1 MNILIYSINYSPEVT
16 GIGKYN
22 GEMAEWL
29 ANHGHEVAII
39 TAPPYYPWW
48 QVQPPYRSWAYRT
61 EQINKIKVY
70 RCPLWVPRQPTG
82 TKRLLHLFSFAL
94 TSIPLLL
101 IQLFKRPD
109 VIVVLEPTLFCAPTA
124 LGVARLSGART
135 WLHVQDFEVDAALGL
150 GMVRANGLSRA
161 AANIERW
168 LMNGFDRVST
178 ISDSMLNRLATKG
191 VLRRKSVLLPNWVDA
206 QDIFPLS
213 RASIYRQELNIG
225 NDICVALY
233 SGNMGEKQGL
243 EILLEAAKLLE
254 AEPRLLFVL
263 CGDGAARERLMR
275 MGAGLHNVRWLPL
288 QPMAKLNEL
297 LNLADVHL
305 LPQRAD
311 VADLVMPS
319 KLLGMLASGRPVLA
333 TAHPGTQLAK
343 VVSSCG
349 KVIEPGNAQ
358 GIAQELLKFLHAPHE
373 RKQFGAAGRQAAQ
386 AWDKS
391 NVLYGFESQLHAL
404 CDKTTA

>member
-1 MNILIYSINYSPEVT
+1 VRILIYSINYFPELT

-29 ANHGHEVAII
+29 VNHGHEVVII

-48 QVQPPYRSWAYRT
+48 QVQQPYRSWIYST
-61 EQINKIKVY
+61 ELINKVKVY

-82 TKRLLHLFSFAL
+82 VKRLLHLFSFAL

-109 VIVVLEPTLFCAPTA
+109 IIVVLEPTLFCAPAA
-124 LGVARLSGART
+124 LGLAHLSGART
-135 WLHVQDFEVDAALGL
+135 WLHVQDFEIDAALGL
-150 GMVRANGLSRA
+150 GLVKAKA
-161 AANIERW
+161 AARTAAKIERW
-168 LMNGFDRVST
+168 LMRRFNKVST
-178 ISDSMLNRLATKG
+178 ISDNMLERLLTKG
-191 VLRRKSVLLPNWVDA
+191 VAQEKSVLLPNWVDA

-213 RASIYRQELNIG
+213 KASIYRAELGIE
-225 NDICVALY
+225 DDKCVALY

-243 EILLEAAKLLE
+243 EILLAAARSLQ
-254 AEPRLLFVL
+254 AESRLLFVL
-263 CGDGAARERLMR
+263 CGAGAARERLMQI
-275 MGAGLHNVRWLPL
+275 GTGLHNVRWLPL
-288 QPMAKLNEL
+288 QPVKKLNEL

-311 VADLVMPS
+311 TADLVMPS

-343 VVSSCG
+343 MVSSCG
-349 KVIEPGNAQ
+349 KVVEPGNAQ
-358 GIAQELLKFLHAPHE
+358 EVAQGLLELLHAPQE
-373 RKQFGAAGRQAAQ
+373 RKRLGMEARKAAQ

-391 NVLYGFESQLHAL
+391 SVLHGFENQLL
-404 CDKTTA
+404 VMCKQ

>member
-1 MNILIYSINYSPEVT
+1 MRILIYSINYFPELT

-29 ANHGHEVAII
+29 ANHGHEVVII

-48 QVQPPYRSWAYRT
+48 QVQQPYRSWIYRT
-61 EQINKIKVY
+61 ELIKKVKVH

-82 TKRLLHLFSFAL
+82 VKRLLHLFSFAL

-109 VIVVLEPTLFCAPTA
+109 IIVVLEPTLFCAPAA
-124 LGVARLSGART
+124 LGLARLSGART

-150 GMVRANGLSRA
+150 GLVKAKA
-161 AANIERW
+161 AGRTAAKIERW
-168 LMNGFDRVST
+168 LMNRFDRVST
-178 ISDSMLNRLATKG
+178 ISDSMLERLVTKG
-191 VLRRKSVLLPNWVDA
+191 IMQEKAVLLPNWVDA
-206 QDIFPLS
+206 QDIFPLPK
-213 RASIYRQELNIG
+213 ASIYRAELGIE
-225 NDICVALY
+225 DDKCVALY

-243 EILLEAAKLLE
+243 EILLAAARSLQ
-254 AEPRLLFVL
+254 AESRLLFVL
-263 CGDGAARERLMR
+263 CGAGAARERLMQI
-275 MGAGLHNVRWLPL
+275 GTGLHNVRWLPL
-288 QPMAKLNEL
+288 QPVEKLNEL

-311 VADLVMPS
+311 AADLVMPS

-343 VVSSCG
+343 MVSSCG
-349 KVIEPGNAQ
+349 KVVEPGNAQ
-358 GIAQELLKFLHAPHE
+358 EVAQGLLELLHAPQE
-373 RKQFGAAGRQAAQ
+373 RERLGMEARKAAQ

-391 NVLYGFESQLHAL
+391 SVLRGFESQLL
-404 CDKTTA
+404 VMCNQ

>member
-1 MNILIYSINYSPEVT
+1 MT

-29 ANHGHEVAII
+29 ANQGHEVAII

-48 QVQPPYRSWAYRT
+48 QVQPPYRSWTYRT
-61 EQINKIKVY
+61 EQINKVKVY
-70 RCPLWVPRQPTG
+70 RCPLWVPHQPTG
-82 TKRLLHLFSFAL
+82 AKRLLHLFSFAL

-101 IQLFKRPD
+101 IQLLKRPD
-109 VIVVLEPTLFCAPTA
+109 AIVVLEPTLFCAPVA
-124 LGVARLSGART
+124 LGVARLSGMRT

-150 GMVRANGLSRA
+150 GMVKTKIASKA
-161 AANIERW
+161 ATKVECW
-168 LMNGFDRVST
+168 LMNCFDRVST
-178 ISDSMLNRLATKG
+178 ISDSMFDRLATKG
-191 VLRRKSVLLPNWVDA
+191 IPQGKSILLPNWVDM

-213 RASIYRQELNIG
+213 RASIYRKELNIEDG
-225 NDICVALY
+225 ICVALY

-243 EILLEAAKLLE
+243 EILLEAAKLLQ
-254 AEPRLLFVL
+254 AESGLLFVL
-263 CGDGAARERLMR
+263 CGEGAARERLMQI
-275 MGAGLHNVRWLPL
+275 GAGLHNVRWLPL
-288 QPMAKLNEL
+288 QPMEKLNEL

-333 TAHPGTQLAK
+333 TARSGTQLAK

-349 KVIEPGNAQ
+349 KVVEPGNVHEV
-358 GIAQELLKFLHAPHE
+358 AQELLGFLHAPQKHE
-373 RKQFGAAGRQAAQ
+373 QLGAATLQAAK
-386 AWDKS
+386 AWDKT
-391 NVLYGFESQLHAL
+391 NVLRDFEHQLQIL
-404 CDKTTA
+404 CGKTVA